1 MRRVVIIALLSGF
14 VVACGGGGT
23 PDAPP
28 KVPANAA
35 ANFPEKCSAFPTFD
49 QECIDLYDDAY
60 GDGAGQSEKTRLGV
74 EHSYSGRHK
83 PSTAKP
89 APRIG
94 EQQ

>member
-1 MRRVVIIALLSGF
+1 MMRSGLIIALMLGLA
-14 VVACGGGGT
+14 ACGGGDPGAS
-23 PDAPP
+23 PA
-28 KVPANAA
+28 VPANAGS
-35 ANFPEKCSAFPTFD
+35 NFPDKCRAFPTFD

-74 EHSYSGRHK
+74 EHSYGGRHK

-94 EQQ
+94 GEQ